1 MRLQTIVLV
10 WTGMLSAV
18 CPADDQPTN
27 DIRAQ
32 RQQFQAQELM
42 TSRSGGWIFPPG
54 TTPRII
60 WRDVDE
66 IRRLAGDASFRVR
79 WFDAQLNEFPEPNSP
94 GRWIAWIEGQA
105 PNGTPLRRALTFY
118 AFSPDIA
125 KGSAPDLSVAFPEFP
140 GPNAPATWREHQAEF
155 TRLGS
160 ELLTQSLIS
169 SEKGAILIAGIVE
182 SKPLGRPARYV
193 ESASV
198 AHDNHHL
205 ALKLKLLGLQSK
217 VRMLQP
223 PRLRTKPAAVL
234 HAGSLADAGVRSDAK
249 SRIDAICQAWADDT
263 GEPFVT
269 LVARR
274 GVILTHQAYGRDSSG
289 EPISTDYR
297 CWVASITKTVT
308 ALMFSQFVDQQLIAL
323 DAPLSA
329 VFPDYPQDDAHVPT
343 FRQCF
348 NHTSGITG
356 HGDFGGVRNPHL
368 ENIILNGID
377 VNRPNATYS
386 YSGMG
391 FEVAAKAME
400 IVAGKSAVRIYDEHL
415 FRPLGF
421 GDVVLGNA
429 SSDGEFTARELAILA
444 QWVANRGSYGELEF
458 IAPETFE
465 QLLPRPLNVA
475 DRGYVEDEGL
485 GIHWVR
491 HRKAG
496 AARDSKRT
504 EDLLFGPRTLGHGSF
519 SSCVFVV
526 DPDQQLVITQA
537 RRQSGPRHAEWS
549 AKFFQTIADVI
560 SADDAP

>member
-42 TSRSGGWIFPPG
+42 TSRSGSWIFPPG

-66 IRRLAGDASFRVR
+66 IRRLAGDVSFRVR

-465 QLLPRPLNVA
+465 QLLPRPLSVA